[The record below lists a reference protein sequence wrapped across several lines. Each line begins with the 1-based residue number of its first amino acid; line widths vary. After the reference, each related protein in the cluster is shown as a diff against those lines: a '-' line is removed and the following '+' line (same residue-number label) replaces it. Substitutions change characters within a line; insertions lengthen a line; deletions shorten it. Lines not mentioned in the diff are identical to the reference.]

1 MATKVMTKIVEYEK
15 RRIFLF
21 WVRFGVI
28 FTLILM
34 AAAAG
39 WWRGWWLVGERGTGE
54 LLELYLQDPEIINEY
69 GDEVAATI
77 MYEIPWEL
85 GVGSLGIFLVW
96 GFVIISKSR
105 RQINETR
112 AKEIKKYERQNS

>member
-1 MATKVMTKIVEYEK
+1 MTKIVEYEK